1 MLCIIRVC
9 NQLFFFNRM
18 STNQILYRHLYA
30 YADDDKLL
38 VLAFK
43 LILVYFQ
50 HTFYSLFDETVSTY
64 EHLLN

>member
-9 NQLFFFNRM
+9 NQLFLKGM
-18 STNQILYRHLYA
+18 SKNQTVYCHLYA
-30 YADDDKLL
+30 YDDTLL

-50 HTFYSLFDETVSTY
+50 HYSLYCETVSTY
-64 EHLLN
+64 DHLLN

>member
-1 MLCIIRVC
+1 
-9 NQLFFFNRM
+9 M